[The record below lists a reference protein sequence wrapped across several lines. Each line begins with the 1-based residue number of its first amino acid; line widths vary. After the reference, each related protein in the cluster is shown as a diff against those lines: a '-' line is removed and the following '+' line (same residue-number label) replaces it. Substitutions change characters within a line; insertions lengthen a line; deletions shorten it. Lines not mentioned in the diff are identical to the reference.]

1 MTEEVGFISSGG
13 GVGGGGGDGG
23 GGAGLLVLVYRYTGG
38 GIVSAR
44 HISLLFVRVRSIS
57 PLLSR
62 RRERRLNTFL
72 LRSDANCQTSARG
85 PHSRSL
91 PAHSSSFVISSS
103 LPFSSSFFNPLPTSA
118 NAVHRFVCQCD
129 RVRRKVRVLF
139 IGAGYHINNQERKKK
154 IKIVVKNSLCESSF
168 SLL

>member
-1 MTEEVGFISSGG
+1 MPVVGLQHGERADSGADTVTEEVGFISSGG

-62 RRERRLNTFL
+62 RRERRLTP
-72 LRSDANCQTSARG
+72 SSYAR
-85 PHSRSL
+85 
-91 PAHSSSFVISSS
+91 
-103 LPFSSSFFNPLPTSA
+103 T
-118 NAVHRFVCQCD
+118 
-129 RVRRKVRVLF
+129 
-139 IGAGYHINNQERKKK
+139 
-154 IKIVVKNSLCESSF
+154 
-168 SLL
+168 